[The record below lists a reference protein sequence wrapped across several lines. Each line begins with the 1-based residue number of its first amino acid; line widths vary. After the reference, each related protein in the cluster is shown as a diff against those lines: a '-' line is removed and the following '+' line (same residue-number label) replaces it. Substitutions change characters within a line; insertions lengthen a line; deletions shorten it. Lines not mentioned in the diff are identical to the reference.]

1 MKKLSLLL
9 LGCALAVHTMSAQ
22 NEQDFIEKTST
33 GNDAGSQ
40 WIFGLGINLAYNPDS
55 QFEDLFSNDN
65 YAFGGVPLYISAET
79 NIANK
84 WTAKAVLSS
93 NRWKDGKSYEGQ
105 TILGESEGGN
115 DAGYLAFDIAA
126 NYYFLNSDMFMPYL
140 SGGMGV
146 SHFGDY
152 ITQENPG
159 VLVDPTDVFTFN
171 FGLGINV
178 WFSDQWGLNLNTL
191 GKWGVGSNSTNHH
204 QSSIGVLYQL

>member
-9 LGCALAVHTMSAQ
+9 LVCVLAVQTTSAQ
-22 NEQDFIEKTST
+22 TETDFLETTST
-33 GNDAGSQ
+33 ENDAGSQ
-40 WIFGLGINLAYNPDS
+40 WIFGLGINTANNSDA
-55 QFEDLFSNDN
+55 QFEDLFNSDH

-93 NRWKDGKSYEGQ
+93 NRWKDGKVYEGQ

-115 DAGYLAFDIAA
+115 DSGYLAFDIAA

-159 VLVDPTDVFTFN
+159 VSVDPTDVFTFN
-171 FGLGINV
+171 FGLGVNV
-178 WFSDQWGLNLNTL
+178 WFSDQWGINLNTL
-191 GKWGVGSNSTNHH
+191 GKWGVGTNSSNHH
-204 QSSIGVLYQL
+204 QSSIGVLYKL

>member
-9 LGCALAVHTMSAQ
+9 LGCVLAIQITSAQ
-22 NEQDFIEKTST
+22 NEQDFIEKTGG

-40 WIFGLGINLAYNPDS
+40 WIFGLGINTANNSDA
-55 QFEDLFSNDN
+55 QFEDLFNSDH

-84 WTAKAVLSS
+84 WAAKAVLSS
-93 NRWKDGKSYEGQ
+93 NRWNDGKVYEGQ
-105 TILGESEGGN
+105 TIFGKSEGGN

-126 NYYFLNSDMFMPYL
+126 NYYFLNSDRFMPYL

-152 ITQENPG
+152 QTENNTEVG
-159 VLVDPTDVFTFN
+159 VDPTDVFTFN
-171 FGLGINV
+171 FGLGVNV
-178 WFSDQWGLNLNTL
+178 WISDQWGINLNTL
-191 GKWGVGSNSTNHH
+191 GKWGVGTNSTNHH
-204 QSSIGVLYQL
+204 QSSIGVLYKL

>member
-9 LGCALAVHTMSAQ
+9 LCLLAIHNTSAQ
-22 NEQDFIEKTST
+22 NEQDFIENT
-33 GNDAGSQ
+33 GGRNDAGSQ
-40 WIFGLGINLAYNPDS
+40 WIFGFGINTANNSDA
-55 QFEDLFSNDN
+55 QFEDLFNSDH

-93 NRWKDGKSYEGQ
+93 NRWKDGKVYEGQ
-105 TILGESEGGN
+105 TIFGKSEGGN
-115 DAGYLAFDIAA
+115 DTGYLAFDIAA
-126 NYYFLNSDMFMPYL
+126 NYYFLNSDTFMPYL

-152 ITQENPG
+152 QTQNNPG
-159 VLVDPTDVFTFN
+159 VGVDPTDVFTFN

>member
-9 LGCALAVHTMSAQ
+9 LFVLAVHTMSAQ

-40 WIFGLGINLAYNPDS
+40 WIFGLGINLAYNSDK

-93 NRWKDGKSYEGQ
+93 NRWKDGKVYEDQ
-105 TILGESEGGN
+105 TIFGKSEGGN
-115 DAGYLAFDIAA
+115 DAGYLAFDI
-126 NYYFLNSDMFMPYL
+126 
-140 SGGMGV
+140 
-146 SHFGDY
+146 
-152 ITQENPG
+152 
-159 VLVDPTDVFTFN
+159 
-171 FGLGINV
+171 
-178 WFSDQWGLNLNTL
+178 
-191 GKWGVGSNSTNHH
+191 
-204 QSSIGVLYQL
+204 